1 MECKCKKDHV
11 IGRII
16 REFLVRPTPLCAAV
30 GPMIREIGRLE
41 LSCYCGCCRS
51 EKLCFDIEFP
61 QLPERDDARAQ
72 TRRIALVREPFC
84 CKALVDIRMHLDGPN
99 LINFD
104 YEGEYD
110 RQYGRVWECKL
121 RNGHVCIRIMT
132 PGPVWQWRH
141 GKGLRTLWTS
151 TAWWKCHE
159 MHSLVE
165 RGD

>member
-30 GPMIREIGRLE
+30 GPMIRKIGRLE
-41 LSCYCGCCRS
+41 LSCYCGYCRS

-61 QLPERDDARAQ
+61 QLPGRRDAWAQ

-104 YEGEYD
+104 YYDASD

-121 RNGHVCIRIMT
+121 RNGHAWYSHYDARPRVMVET
-132 PGPVWQWRH
+132 WR
-141 GKGLRTLWTS
+141 RV
-151 TAWWKCHE
+151 ADFVDID
-159 MHSLVE
+159 SLVE
-165 RGD
+165 VPRDA